1 MNCENIKL
9 LLIDYLYDEISE
21 PDKSQLE
28 AHLAACKA
36 CREELQALQSTSK
49 QLKAWPEVN
58 PQFNLVFVEEKASIR
73 DWINEHLGWLK
84 GLFLK
89 PGIAVLVSCFIIFL
103 ILAAFNT
110 QLTYKAGEFK
120 LSMSLFSRPEQ
131 SEVTPVALNQQ
142 ALQEL
147 QKVNLAL
154 MQELIISSEL
164 RQRQELIQTI
174 SRLNQKIDAQRLNDL
189 SLIGR
194 GFEELNVQ
202 TVNRLE
208 RTDYILNNLL
218 RLTSM
223 ESSDADS
230 K

>member
-21 PDKSQLE
+21 PDKTQLE
-28 AHLAACKA
+28 THLATCND
-36 CREELQALQSTSK
+36 CQQELQALQSTSK
-49 QLKAWPEVN
+49 QLKAWPDVK
-58 PQFNLVFVEEKASIR
+58 PRFNLVFVEEKASIKA
-73 DWINEHLGWLK
+73 WVNEHLGWFK
-84 GLFLK
+84 GLFFK
-89 PGIAVLVSCFIIFL
+89 PGIAVLVTGFVIFL
-103 ILAAFNT
+103 VLAVFNT

-120 LSMSLFSRPEQ
+120 LSMSLFSRPAQ
-131 SEVTPVALNQQ
+131 PEVTPVALNQQ

-147 QKVNLAL
+147 QKANLAL
-154 MQELIISSEL
+154 MQELIIFSEL

-174 SRLNQKIDAQRLNDL
+174 SRLNQKIETQRLNDL

-223 ESSDADS
+223 ESPDADS

>member
-21 PDKSQLE
+21 QDKTQLE
-28 AHLAACKA
+28 THLATCVN
-36 CREELQALQSTSK
+36 CRQELQALQNTSK
-49 QLKAWPEVN
+49 QLKNWPDVD
-58 PQFNLVFVEEKASIR
+58 PRFNLVFVEEKASIKA
-73 DWINEHLGWLK
+73 WMNEHLGWLK

-89 PGIAVLVSCFIIFL
+89 PGIAVLVTCFVIFL

-120 LSMSLFSRPEQ
+120 LSMSLFSRPAQ
-131 SEVTPVALNQQ
+131 TEVTPVALNQQ
-142 ALQEL
+142 AIQEL
-147 QKVNLAL
+147 QKANLAL

-174 SRLNQKIDAQRLNDL
+174 SRLNQKIETQRLNDL

-218 RLTSM
+218 KLATM

>member
-21 PDKSQLE
+21 QDKTQLE
-28 AHLAACKA
+28 THLATCND
-36 CREELQALQSTSK
+36 CQQELQALQSTSK
-49 QLKAWPEVN
+49 QLKAWPDVN
-58 PQFNLVFVEEKASIR
+58 PRFNLVFVEEKASIKA
-73 DWINEHLGWLK
+73 WVNEHLGWLK
-84 GLFLK
+84 GLFFK
-89 PGIAVLVSCFIIFL
+89 PGIAVLVTCFVIFL
-103 ILAAFNT
+103 VLAAFNT

-120 LSMSLFSRPEQ
+120 LSMSLFSRSEQ
-131 SEVTPVALNQQ
+131 SEIAPVALNQQ

-147 QKVNLAL
+147 QKANLAL

-174 SRLNQKIDAQRLNDL
+174 SRLNQKIETQRLNDL

-223 ESSDADS
+223 ESPDADS